1 MTPQLRNKIAAAIT
15 GGGGAIAIA
24 TAMLGG
30 HDGLEGRRY
39 VAYRDVV
46 GVLTVCDGHTGADIF
61 LGKRY
66 SDAECDALLKSD
78 LQKVARIVDPAIK
91 VKTTETQRAAI
102 YSFSYNVGPYAF
114 IGSTMLKKLNAGDPA
129 GACGELKRW
138 KYAGGKEWKGLLTR
152 REVENSVCTW
162 GQS

>member
-1 MTPQLRNKIAAAIT
+1 MNSQLRNKIVAAIT

-46 GVLTVCDGHTGADIF
+46 GVLTVCDGHTGADII

-91 VKTTETQRAAI
+91 VKTTETKRAAI
-102 YSFSYNVGPYAF
+102 YSFSYNVGDR
-114 IGSTMLKKLNAGDPA
+114 K
-129 GACGELKRW
+129 
-138 KYAGGKEWKGLLTR
+138 
-152 REVENSVCTW
+152 SVV
-162 GQS
+162 